1 LQFGIRIA
9 VENCEV
15 SPMTTNAARKLMPL
29 LVLSLSAP
37 LFAAPKKVSK
47 ETANTPVL
55 WEDPVD
61 IATRDMVY
69 GPGGA
74 QHQPQGP
81 FKFVK
86 EDMNGTSAKF
96 VITDANG
103 VKWKVKL
110 GEESHPE
117 TVASRLVWAAGYFV
131 DEEYFLPAFQ
141 VEGIPSNLHRGDK
154 YIEANGIVHDAR
166 LKRYLKGE
174 EKNGI
179 WKWKDN
185 PFTGTREFNGL
196 RVMMALINNWDLKDV
211 NNAVY
216 EFEGKKVYLV
226 SDLGASFGTPGRSVT
241 RAESKGNLAN
251 YTESES
257 RFITHVTPPT
267 VDFGVPSRPALIH
280 VIETSEFKS
289 RLDLEWIGK
298 KIPIADARWIGSILA
313 KLSPEQ
319 IQAAFGA
326 AGYSPQE
333 VVGFSRIV
341 EERIAD
347 LNKL

>member
-1 LQFGIRIA
+1 
-9 VENCEV
+9 
-15 SPMTTNAARKLMPL
+15 MTTNAARKLMPL

-166 LKRYLKGE
+166 LKRYLKG
-174 EKNGI
+174 
-179 WKWKDN
+179 
-185 PFTGTREFNGL
+185 
-196 RVMMALINNWDLKDV
+196 
-211 NNAVY
+211 
-216 EFEGKKVYLV
+216 
-226 SDLGASFGTPGRSVT
+226 
-241 RAESKGNLAN
+241 
-251 YTESES
+251 
-257 RFITHVTPPT
+257 
-267 VDFGVPSRPALIH
+267 
-280 VIETSEFKS
+280 
-289 RLDLEWIGK
+289 
-298 KIPIADARWIGSILA
+298 
-313 KLSPEQ
+313 
-319 IQAAFGA
+319 
-326 AGYSPQE
+326 
-333 VVGFSRIV
+333 
-341 EERIAD
+341 
-347 LNKL
+347 